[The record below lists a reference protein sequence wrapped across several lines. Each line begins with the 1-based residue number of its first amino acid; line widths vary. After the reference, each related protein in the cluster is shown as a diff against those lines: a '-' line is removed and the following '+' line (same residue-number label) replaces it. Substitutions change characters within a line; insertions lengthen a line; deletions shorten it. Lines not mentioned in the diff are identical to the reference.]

1 MNTDDNR
8 RRDRREI
15 NRQIDSNLKRA
26 FEKLASEPVPDR
38 FTDLLQQLRE
48 TNVPA
53 SSNRSGGSN
62 D

>member
-26 FEKLASEPVPDR
+26 FEKLAGEPVPDR